1 MSQETLELEG
11 IQLEIDAGL
20 AIIRLNDPDRLNA
33 LTTDMA
39 AALSQALQEIA
50 KPRRA
55 IRAVMLTGAG
65 RGFCAGVNLAR
76 RSNDASTSKNLP
88 AMSLVET
95 LFHPLIRKLRDI
107 RVPVLAAVNGP
118 CVGIGVSMVLLCDYV
133 IASHEAYF
141 LVPFRNLGS
150 APDSGLTWLLP
161 RAVGVGRARQMLM
174 RAERIAAT
182 QALEWGLA
190 NEVVPAAEFQD
201 RARQLADEL
210 ANGPTVALGVMRSLV
225 FESIGRSFDN
235 QLEMEAQ
242 GVAVTSRTK
251 DNVAAMRVFGTK
263 EKPEFTGT

>member
-11 IQLEIDAGL
+11 IQLEIQGAL

-39 AALSQALQEIA
+39 AALSQGLQEIA

-76 RSNDASTSKNLP
+76 RSKDASTAKNLP

-95 LFHPLIRKLRDI
+95 LFHPLIRKMRGVG
-107 RVPVLAAVNGP
+107 VPMLAAVNGP

-133 IASHEAYF
+133 IASEDAYF
-141 LVPFRNLGS
+141 LVPFRNLAS

-174 RAERIAAT
+174 RAERVPAAR
-182 QALEWGLA
+182 ALEWGLA
-190 NEVVPAAEFQD
+190 NEVVAAAEFHA
-201 RARQLADEL
+201 RARELADEL
-210 ANGPTVALGVMRSLV
+210 ANGPTVALGAMRSLL
-225 FESIGRSFDN
+225 FESINRSFDS
-235 QLEMEAQ
+235 QLEMEAD

-251 DNVAAMRVFGTK
+251 DNVAAMRAFGTR